1 MNIETGKIHGQTDE
15 ELRRK
20 VHELS
25 TLHRVSAL
33 VTSTLVLDNVLR
45 MIASQAVQLTGAD
58 RSVLFALDPATQR
71 LRAVASHGFDSTA
84 VLAARPPGCRLF
96 TGRAGP
102 AGRPTLPIE

>member
-58 RSVLFALDPATQR
+58 PSVLFALDPATQR
-71 LRAVASHGFDSTA
+71 LRPVASHGFDSTA
-84 VLAARPPGCRLF
+84 LMAASAPG
-96 TGRAGP
+96 GRCCPRRVVGTAQP
-102 AGRPTLPIE
+102 APHT